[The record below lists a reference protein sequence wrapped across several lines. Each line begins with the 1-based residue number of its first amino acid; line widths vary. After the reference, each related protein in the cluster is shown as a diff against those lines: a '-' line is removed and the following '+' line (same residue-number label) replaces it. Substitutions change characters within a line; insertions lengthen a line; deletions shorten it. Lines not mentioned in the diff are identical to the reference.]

1 MSLKDTAGG
10 APPIK
15 GEKTIIIDEI
25 EYAYLITQL
34 EKEEG
39 VQIKLFEVNPVKNIT
54 FTYQATS
61 EQISKKIK
69 ALVIC
74 ESIEEILSSLQDI
87 LDSGKITI
95 ENKDEKYFMK
105 IEITLLNK
113 LSKYELELEKH
124 EEPINPT
131 DLLLNKLKDLEKK

>member
-25 EYAYLITQL
+25 EYTYLITQL

-39 VQIKLFEVNPVKNIT
+39 VLIKLFEVNPVKNIT

-61 EQISKKIK
+61 EQ
-69 ALVIC
+69 V
-74 ESIEEILSSLQDI
+74 
-87 LDSGKITI
+87 T
-95 ENKDEKYFMK
+95 
-105 IEITLLNK
+105 
-113 LSKYELELEKH
+113 
-124 EEPINPT
+124 
-131 DLLLNKLKDLEKK
+131 